1 MSTPQHPEVALVSGA
16 TGGVGGAVSARLAR
30 DGAHVVMLGRD
41 QARLDAAR
49 ERLAAGLAPEA
60 AERLST
66 RRLDINDTADTDAGV
81 AAVLAERGRID
92 ILVHAA
98 GDGPV
103 GPLAQ
108 ATDAAWEATVNGKLL
123 GAMRLTRAVAPG
135 MAARGAGRIVFVNG
149 VFRLEPSPLLV
160 VNAVVNAGLGGLAKA
175 VSKDLGP
182 KGIRVNTVD
191 PGATDTGLWTE
202 ILDDMGALLDL
213 PPDDLQ
219 KEVLAGVPLGRL
231 VDPAE
236 VAAAVAYLVSAEAA
250 MVNGA
255 FLTVDG
261 GARASG

>member
-1 MSTPQHPEVALVSGA
+1 MTTPETTEIALVSGA

-49 ERLAAGLAPEA
+49 ERLAADLAPEA
-60 AERLST
+60 AERLAVL
-66 RRLDINDTADTDAGV
+66 RLDINDSADVDAGV
-81 AAVLAERGRID
+81 AAVLAEHGRID
-92 ILVHAA
+92 VLVNSA

-103 GPLAQ
+103 GPLAD
-108 ATDAAWEATVNGKLL
+108 ATDAAWEATINGKLL

-191 PGATDTGLWTE
+191 PGATDTALWAE
-202 ILDDMGALLDL
+202 ILDDMGALLGAS
-213 PPDDLQ
+213 PDDVQ

-236 VAAAVAYLVSAEAA
+236 VAAAVAFLVSPEAA

-261 GARASG
+261 GARVTG